1 MSESFYLG
9 KRRSETVSLLISS
22 FFSPLREQKDDCRLM
37 HTSDFFL
44 SILIFRTYP
53 GLMGVH
59 LIRSM
64 GAAQRRMQ
72 NVNQD
77 GQRREGK
84 KGKGRD
90 EEVYPVCL
98 FGTCKKH
105 RVRFSKKAPQ
115 NTNIAVSPPLFA
127 HAQIKLTTSLPCLIS
142 GLRLKNLGDVTAR
155 KWEQAESQTRRE
167 FALRPFKN
175 LFPPKGARISSRLLL
190 LVF

>member
-22 FFSPLREQKDDCRLM
+22 FFSPLGEQKDDCRLM

-44 SILIFRTYP
+44 SILIFRIHP

-77 GQRREGK
+77 GQKREGK
-84 KGKGRD
+84 KGGM
-90 EEVYPVCL
+90 
-98 FGTCKKH
+98 KKFILLASFKH
-105 RVRFSKKAPQ
+105 VRS
-115 NTNIAVSPPLFA
+115 
-127 HAQIKLTTSLPCLIS
+127 
-142 GLRLKNLGDVTAR
+142 
-155 KWEQAESQTRRE
+155 RE
-167 FALRPFKN
+167 
-175 LFPPKGARISSRLLL
+175 
-190 LVF
+190 